1 MEQFLGGC
9 LIMSRLKDKIAIIT
23 GAAKGMGALHAQR
36 FVEEGAKVVI
46 ADIADEGKEVAD
58 ELGENAVFMELD
70 VTDEENWKK
79 VVENTEDT
87 FGPIDILVNN
97 AGIVGS
103 IKPLIEYS
111 TEDYKNV
118 VDVNRVGTFLG
129 MKTVY
134 PSMKKTDNGTIVNVS
149 SAAGIT

>member
-1 MEQFLGGC
+1 
-9 LIMSRLKDKIAIIT
+9 MSRLKDKIAIIT